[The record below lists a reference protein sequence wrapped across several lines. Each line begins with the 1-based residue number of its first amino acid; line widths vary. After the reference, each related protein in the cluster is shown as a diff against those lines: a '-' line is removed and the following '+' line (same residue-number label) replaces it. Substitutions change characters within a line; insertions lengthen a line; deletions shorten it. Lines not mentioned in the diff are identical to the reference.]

1 MKKNKNSPGF
11 TLAELIGIIVILAV
25 IALISITSVTNIM
38 KENTEKLYQ
47 IQLDNIITSAKTWAS
62 SHVFELPENDGE
74 YIELTLLQLKQ
85 AGFVDEDITNPKTE
99 ELFSDNLKV
108 RITKVDNN
116 YKYEII
122 E

>member
-1 MKKNKNSPGF
+1 MKKKSGF

-25 IALISITSVTNIM
+25 IALITITSVTNIM

-47 IQLDNIITSAKTWAS
+47 IQINNIITSAKTWAS
-62 SHVFELPENDGE
+62 SHVFELPENDDE
-74 YIELTLLQLKQ
+74 YIELTLLQLKE
-85 AGFVDEDITNPKTE
+85 AGLVEENITNPKTE
-99 ELFSDNLKV
+99 QLFSNDLKI
-108 RITKVDNN
+108 RITKIDNN